1 MYKNYTRVGEHSSHI
16 LHNSLTLR
24 QRRREAAGVLCTPF
38 SSGQASIA

>member
-16 LHNSLTLR
+16 LHNVSLR
-24 QRRREAAGVLCTPF
+24 QRRREAADVLCTPF